1 MRQKLPPLEQGRDMI
16 RKLIL
21 PLAALVLLAG
31 CVSTGYSYRSG
42 NGDYYHGR
50 PSVDYRY
57 YPSYPY
63 GYYGRYP
70 GPYRYRYS
78 SPWGYYGGYP
88 YGYGHHHRYRY
99 VYPRY
104 PHHVERPRTDP
115 TPDRPRSPWRD
126 LDRLRDQDGSRDRA
140 GDRDLRRNESTTV
153 QAPRPVAP
161 RVTAPAPRPA
171 PQRTRSGDGDDDSSI
186 GRMLRR
192 TRDRSHKIPT
202 P

>member
-1 MRQKLPPLEQGRDMI
+1 MI
-16 RKLIL
+16 RKLLL

-63 GYYGRYP
+63 GYYG
-70 GPYRYRYS
+70 PYRYRYS
-78 SPWGYYGGYP
+78 SPYGYRYYGYP
-88 YGYGHHHRYRY
+88 YGSRYRY
-99 VYPRY
+99 PYRYGY
-104 PHHVERPRTDP
+104 PHGGHHGHDRDDDDRPRDS

-126 LDRLRDQDGSRDRA
+126 LDRLRDRDDPTTDRA
-140 GDRDLRRNESTTV
+140 GARDLRRNDPATV
-153 QAPRPVAP
+153 QAPRTSTPRIQAP
-161 RVTAPAPRPA
+161 RPMPRIQAPAPRPTPPA
-171 PQRTRSGDGDDDSSI
+171 RVRSANGEGGAI
-186 GRMLRR
+186 GGTVRR

>member
-1 MRQKLPPLEQGRDMI
+1 MI
-16 RKLIL
+16 RKLLL

-63 GYYGRYP
+63 GYYG
-70 GPYRYRYS
+70 PYRNRYS
-78 SPWGYYGGYP
+78 SPWGYYGGYRYGYGYP
-88 YGYGHHHRYRY
+88 YGYGYRHRY

-104 PHHVERPRTDP
+104 PHHVERPSADP

-126 LDRLRDQDGSRDRA
+126 LNRLRDQDGTPDRA
-140 GDRDLRRNESTTV
+140 GDRDLRRNEPATV

-161 RVTAPAPRPA
+161 RIQAPAPRPA
-171 PQRTRSGDGDDDSSI
+171 PQRTRSGSGDDSAI
-186 GRMLRR
+186 GGRLRR

>member
-16 RKLIL
+16 RKLLL

-42 NGDYYHGR
+42 SGDYYHGR

-63 GYYGRYP
+63 GYYG
-70 GPYRYRYS
+70 PYRYRYA
-78 SPWGYYGGYP
+78 SPWGYRYYYGGYP
-88 YGYGHHHRYRY
+88 YGYRHRY

-104 PHHVERPRTDP
+104 PRHHERPRTDP

-126 LDRLRDQDGSRDRA
+126 LDRLRDGERDRI
-140 GDRDLRRNESTTV
+140 DREGARDQSRNDSATI
-153 QAPRPVAP
+153 QAPRPTAP
-161 RVTAPAPRPA
+161 RVRAPAPRPTPA
-171 PQRTRSGDGDDDSSI
+171 PTRTRSGSGDGSAI
-186 GRMLRR
+186 GGMLRR
-192 TRDRSHKIPT
+192 SRDRSHKIPT